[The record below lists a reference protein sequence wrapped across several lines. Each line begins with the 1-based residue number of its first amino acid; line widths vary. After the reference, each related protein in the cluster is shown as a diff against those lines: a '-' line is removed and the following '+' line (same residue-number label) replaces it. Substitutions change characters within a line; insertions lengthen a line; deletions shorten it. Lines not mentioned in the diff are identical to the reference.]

1 MSALRHPVQSVKN
14 WMQNRKA
21 EKSEKESKDKDP
33 EEKKTEKKPVHS
45 TETQRDAFLAQLQKM
60 AEGHEKADIEAS
72 AAELQKAAAH
82 KQERRQEDK
91 DR

>member
-1 MSALRHPVQSVKN
+1 
-14 WMQNRKA
+14 MQNRKA

-33 EEKKTEKKPVHS
+33 EEKKTEKKTVHS